1 MFKWLTNIIN
11 KFRPKR
17 KQSISEYDNR
27 IGELSQRSEKLKHK
41 LIKPFPTDWFILST
55 PQKAQKKLRIF
66 GSYSFKQIVTLQILK
81 EERIKKEN
89 ARIEQV
95 KIKVRDKLSRIDT
108 LITSEKLQDATN
120 TYDEILTLKPTIPNG
135 KILNNEITQ
144 RWKAIQNLS
153 QVLRER
159 EAEKQRKT
167 EEERRRKEA
176 EERKRQEEIAKR
188 EKERKERE
196 FREKKEKEEKE
207 LAARRQREAEQIK
220 RQEEKRKELERITAH
235 TKVFKSDK
243 DSIATVLKENE
254 VKYFFHFTDVSNLK
268 SIKEQGGLLSWYY
281 CEQHNIDIPFAGGD
295 NASRQ
300 LDSRHNLEDY
310 VRLSFCRN
318 HPMAYN
324 VWIRNNKIPQFVRLK
339 IKIDVA
345 YFESTLFTDINAADN
360 NHKIGSNFSF
370 IKENINLKATKMEY
384 VKGDDPNFKP
394 RQAEVLVRTFIPIK
408 YIENID
414 NPEPISFD

>member
-120 TYDEILTLKPTIPNG
+120 TYDEILTLKPTIPND

-235 TKVFKSDK
+235 TKKLKSDK
-243 DSIATVLKENE
+243 VDIIDLLIRNDIRYV
-254 VKYFFHFTDVSNLK
+254 YHFTDQSNLK
-268 SIKEQGGLLSWYY
+268 SIRENGGLFSWEY
-281 CEQHNIDIPFAGGD
+281 CEQNGISIPLAGGGEL
-295 NASRQ
+295 SRT
-300 LDSRHNLEDY
+300 LDKRYHLENY
-310 VRLSFCRN
+310 VRLSFCTD
-318 HPMAYN
+318 HPMAYRVHKEN
-324 VWIRNNKIPQFVRLK
+324 LRANLVLLK
-339 IKIDVA
+339 IKIDVCI
-345 YFESTLFTDINAADN
+345 FEDTKFSDSNATATGHLEGDNAIFLENHIDFNAVKRTRVSRTDDIFAA
-360 NHKIGSNFSF
+360 H
-370 IKENINLKATKMEY
+370 
-384 VKGDDPNFKP
+384 
-394 RQAEVLVRTFIPIK
+394 QAEVLVKTFIPID
-408 YIENID
+408 YIENIN
-414 NPEPISFD
+414 NPEPIYF